1 MSSNKKKRV
10 MDVMEVLKS
19 VPLFSGLTD
28 DERMKLSKGL
38 KKKQFKQGDM
48 LMKQGDDGSEFFII
62 SEGKVEVS
70 IDDNGKKITVAT
82 LEAGDYAGEQALL
95 QNTKRNATLTAVS
108 EKLLCLVCDQRLFK
122 NILANNTSIKFEKR
136 EAKRKAFLTY
146 INYDD
151 IKQDDNKEKLPDKT
165 IKWLLECVEE
175 NTLFESLNEK
185 QRKNVLGQMTLITV
199 QNKHAVINQGDEK
212 EKATTFYVVES
223 GEYDV
228 LVDGVK
234 VHHYARG
241 GTFGELALLHNAP
254 RAASVVCVSPEGG
267 KLWEISRK
275 HFRYALIQQQKQKRQ
290 QYLDFYNEVEIFK
303 PLTTEKKRILNDIL
317 QEERYVNA
325 AGTVVLK
332 QGDAVDGSDGSKF
345 YVIKKGQVEWRK
357 KADDGTEET
366 GTLGRG
372 KYFGEKGFQTLKEL
386 QQKAN
391 GQQLSEKDLPTRA
404 ATISIHGQNEVILL
418 SMEYDAYTRLLDSVD
433 HIINAHIE
441 SAYGGDDSKANADGQ
456 SGGAAKDNKATSNGA
471 AKATTTAPA
480 KKRDIC
486 KLKELKTIGVLGKG
500 GFGLVTLVQ
509 DPRTKKSYALKA
521 IKKHQVIELELQKHI
536 ISEKQVMQQLNNQC
550 AFLIN
555 LHQTYNDKLRVYFL
569 LDVCLGGELFT
580 ILRSR
585 RYFNEPTAMFFA
597 ASVCEGFAYMHSLDI
612 IYRDLKPENLILD
625 NRGYLRIADFGFAK
639 KLSAD
644 EGYKTYTLCGTP
656 DYLCP
661 EIVTGQGHGK
671 GCDWWTVG
679 ILIYEMLASFPPFVA
694 DEPIE
699 TYRKIIRG
707 RIRFP
712 RYFSQDVR
720 DLIRGLLHN
729 KPGRRLGVLMPK
741 DPRFREPADVIRK
754 HSWFKQFD
762 WKALNEGTLEAPITN
777 KVSNDTDLRNFA
789 QIEIEDEDAKPIDKK
804 IDFGHHFEEF

>member
-1 MSSNKKKRV
+1 MPSKSKKNKK
-10 MDVMEVLKS
+10 MDVMEVLSS

-28 DERMKLSKGL
+28 DERGKLAKGL
-38 KKKQFKQGDM
+38 KKRQLKQHEV
-48 LMKQGDDGSEFFII
+48 LMKQGESGSEFFII
-62 SEGKVEVS
+62 SEGRVEVS
-70 IDDNGKKITVAT
+70 IHDNGKKLTVAT
-82 LEAGDYAGEQALL
+82 LESGDYAGEQALL
-95 QNTKRNATLTAVS
+95 QNTTRNATLTAVS
-108 EKLLCLVCDQRLFK
+108 DRVTCLVCDQKSFK
-122 NILANNTSIKFEKR
+122 SILANNTSVNFEKR
-136 EAKRKAFLTY
+136 EAKRQAFLTA

-151 IKQDDNKEKLPDKT
+151 IKTDDDEKLPEDT
-165 IKWLLECVEE
+165 INWLLGCVEG
-175 NTLFESLNEK
+175 NLLFESLSGK
-185 QRKNVLGQMTLITV
+185 QRKHVLAHMKLISV
-199 QNKHAVINQGDEK
+199 NQGDFVITQGEEK
-212 EKATTFYVVES
+212 DNAQTFYVVES

-228 LVDGVK
+228 LVDNVK

-241 GTFGELALLHNAP
+241 GSFGELALIHNSP
-254 RAASVVCVSPEGG
+254 RAASVVCVSDGSH

-275 HFRYALIQQQKQKRQ
+275 YFRYYLVQENKQKSIDN
-290 QYLDFYNEVEIFK
+290 LSFYNEVQIFA

-317 QEERYVNA
+317 EEERFVNSDGA
-325 AGTVVLK
+325 VIMR
-332 QGDAVDGSDGSKF
+332 QGDVVDGTQNSKF
-345 YVIKKGQVEWRK
+345 YVIQRGAVKWSKQLE
-357 KADDGTEET
+357 DGTQET
-366 GTLGRG
+366 GSLARG
-372 KYFGEKGFQTLKEL
+372 QYFGEKGFQTLKEV
-386 QQKAN
+386 QKEATTVD
-391 GQQLSEKDLPTRA
+391 EAKLPRRA
-404 ATISIHGQNEVILL
+404 ATITVQGHAETILL

-433 HIINAHIE
+433 HIIKAHIE
-441 SAYGGDDSKANADGQ
+441 RAYSSDNAVPSSPKDDKKDAAQTTDAKNKKDATKKEKK
-456 SGGAAKDNKATSNGA
+456 SGGA
-471 AKATTTAPA
+471 
-480 KKRDIC
+480 KRNVC
-486 KLKELKTIGVLGKG
+486 KLHELKTIGVLGKG
-500 GFGLVTLVQ
+500 GFGLVTLVK
-509 DPRTKKSYALKA
+509 DPKSKRAYALKA

-536 ISEKQVMQQLNNQC
+536 ISEKQVMQQLHQQC

-555 LHQTYNDKLRVYFL
+555 LHQTYNDAFRVYFL

-580 ILRSR
+580 ILRNR

-597 ASVCEGFAYMHSLDI
+597 ASVCQGFAYMHSMDI

-639 KLSAD
+639 KLRAED
-644 EGYKTYTLCGTP
+644 NFKTYTLCGTP

-720 DLIRGLLHN
+720 ELIRGLLHN

-754 HSWFKQFD
+754 HPWFKQFNWD
-762 WKALNEGTLEAPITN
+762 ALNAGTLDAPIAN
-777 KVSNDTDLRNFA
+777 KVANDTDLRNFA
-789 QIEIEDEDAKPIDKK
+789 KVEVDEEDALPIEKSQ
-804 IDFGHHFEEF
+804 DFGHYFEEF